1 MAELL
6 GFIGLAVGGWIRDQA
21 SKRGWLFAVLL
32 GVFVIVLII
41 VVYVVLVLLTWPW

>member
-21 SKRGWLFAVLL
+21 DKRGWVLAIL
-32 GVFVIVLII
+32 PTLLVIVLII
-41 VVYVVLVLLTWPW
+41 GVYAVLVLLTWP